1 MKEQRRSKYDIV
13 VHMETDDVHTRQIRW
28 VGHDQVVL
36 ECGCDTGYVSRVL
49 TEDFG
54 CRVTGIEMNP
64 VAAETARAVC
74 EQVFV
79 ADVEDF
85 DFETELTGGP
95 FDVVLF
101 GDVLEHLKNPWAVL
115 DRVRA
120 VLKPDGRVIA
130 SIPNIAERNV
140 ILNLMLGRFE
150 YRKLGL
156 LDETHLRFFTAETVR
171 RMFES
176 SGFVISRLERIENE
190 IVENE
195 VPVDLDLFPA
205 EFLAWLGQHNV
216 DSRTIQFLV
225 EAHQAT
231 DAGTIASLR
240 GQFARSEQAGRER
253 ERDLRDE
260 VRAVREQT
268 ERLSRAREED
278 RREDEERVLRQQS
291 ASAEQLRRLESRWQE
306 RLAQRTEALRAVAKA
321 HADNEVYW
329 RARAYGAEVYSD
341 RLAAHPL
348 LRMLRRVRRLLRP

>member
-1 MKEQRRSKYDIV
+1 MIERPRTKYDIV
-13 VHMETDDVHTRQIRW
+13 VHMESDDVHTRQIRW
-28 VGHDQVVL
+28 VGDNQVVL

-54 CRVTGIEMNP
+54 CRVIGIEANP
-64 VAAETARAVC
+64 VAAEVARTVC

-79 ADVEDF
+79 ADLEEF

-101 GDVLEHLKNPWAVL
+101 GDVLEHLKNPWVVL

-156 LDETHLRFFTAETVR
+156 LDETHLRFFTGASVR

-176 SGFVISRLERIENE
+176 AGFIITRLERIENE
-190 IVENE
+190 TVENE
-195 VPVDLDLFPA
+195 VPVDLDLFPP
-205 EFLAWLGQHNV
+205 ELLTWLGQHNV

-225 EAHQAT
+225 EAHPAT
-231 DAGTIASLR
+231 EVGTLASLR
-240 GQFARSEQAGRER
+240 SQLARSADERRER
-253 ERDLRDE
+253 EQSLQDELR
-260 VRAVREQT
+260 AAREQV
-268 ERLSRAREED
+268 ELLLRAREED
-278 RREDEERVLRQQS
+278 RRKDEDRLLRQQG
-291 ASAEQLRRLESRWQE
+291 ASAEQLRRSESRWEE
-306 RLAQRTEALRAVAKA
+306 RLAQRTEALRAVVNA
-321 HADNEVYW
+321 HAENEKYW
-329 RARAYGAEVYSD
+329 RVRAYAAEAYSD
-341 RLAAHPL
+341 RLATHPL
-348 LRMLRRVRRLLRP
+348 VRMVRRVRRLLRP